1 MNSTEDYID
10 KLIKKFFD
18 VTISNDE
25 MKYLYSY
32 FLKLKTIPEKW
43 KIEGIIIQEFAI
55 KHYCFTHKEEFENQ
69 FARWI
74 KEEQQQKNKRI
85 LKYTYRIAASIL
97 ILLTVATGIYFVADN
112 NSPQHNQYAQTNTIP
127 TQSVPQPT
135 HRQDHKPATITDNEI
150 KNTANQ
156 TADRHNYT
164 MHAEHKTATLPT
176 ADAPQPDIMATTPV
190 AQEPVSVLLAETE
203 TQIEIEQNFV
213 AIDTTDTILQLQKD
227 LLKYETNYL
236 AYADTANNN
245 NHIPDISNKTINEE
259 LCSLNMITY
268 CNIRCNSDNV
278 TEIIINN
285 LMIV

>member
-150 KNTANQ
+150 KNS
-156 TADRHNYT
+156 ADHTTNKYNHTGYT
-164 MHAEHKTATLPT
+164 ENKHSNGTC
-176 ADAPQPDIMATTPV
+176 DIRTIKEYEVKDNSSTSNLLNINAYV
-190 AQEPVSVLLAETE
+190 RDSSNILLAQSATDG
-203 TQIEIEQNFV
+203 
-213 AIDTTDTILQLQKD
+213 DTAMLTMVHNQYK
-227 LLKYETNYL
+227 
-236 AYADTANNN
+236 ADTNN
-245 NHIPDISNKTINEE
+245 IGI
-259 LCSLNMITY
+259 ITY
-268 CNIRCNSDNV
+268 CNINCESNNIASMM
-278 TEIIINN
+278 INI
-285 LMIV
+285 LST